1 MRKQDKYIIWPQY
14 FDQNRTR
21 SEGRKIPK
29 NQAQAVPRLEEIQKA
44 AQKLG
49 LMPEMVPDLAY
60 PSAPWL
66 KTGVA
71 LVSKKDTKTET
82 LRKIAKEL
90 AAERAKLST

>member
-1 MRKQDKYIIWPQY
+1 MRKQDKYVIWPQY

-29 NQAQAVPRLEEIQKA
+29 TQAQPMPRLEEIQKV

-49 LMPEMVPDLAY
+49 LNTEIVPELAY
-60 PSAPWL
+60 PSTPWL
-66 KTGVA
+66 KTGMV
-71 LVSKKDTKTET
+71 LVSRKEAKLEM

-90 AAERAKLST
+90 AVQRAKQSS